1 MRLSIGAKLWGS
13 FCAILLV
20 IVVIGGISYRNTLNM
35 QETARW
41 VAHTHEVLAQLSR
54 LLASVQDA
62 ETGQRGYLITGADR
76 YLAPYTAARERI
88 AQEMQALRQLVDDN
102 PDQQRRLDRLEPL
115 LTQRV
120 QALAST
126 IELHRT
132 QGFEV
137 ARRQV
142 LTDQGM
148 EVMREIRALVSEMS
162 DEERRLQAIRD
173 TAAAVSANG
182 AQQAIL
188 IGLGLSVLIVVVAAL
203 FLTQHIGRPLRAVS
217 EVADKVSAGNLAVE
231 LAARP
236 RSDEIGL
243 LQGSIERMLRSL
255 RQTAESARQI
265 AAGNLAIEVQP
276 QSQDDQFGQAFA
288 AMIQALRH
296 VAESA
301 RQIAAGNLAVDVQPQ
316 SPGDQFGQA
325 FSRMLQ
331 SLRQMAESARQ
342 IAAGN
347 LTIEVQPQSSGDLL
361 GNAFAQML
369 VDLRQINGDIRS
381 GIEVLTDSASEI
393 AAGSYQIAAGTA
405 ETATAI
411 SETST
416 TVEEIKQTAMLS
428 SQRALSVSQTA
439 QRSIQ
444 VSQDGRRAV
453 DEVSEG
459 MRRIHQQME
468 LVGEN
473 ITRLAEQVQTIG
485 EIIATVNDLAEQSNL
500 LAVNASIEAAKA
512 GEQGKGFSVVAQ
524 EVKSLAEQS
533 KQATVQVR
541 GILGEIQ
548 RATSSTVLAAEQGS
562 RAVSEGVK
570 QSGQAGEAIRLLS
583 LSIDEGA
590 QAVAEIAVSAQQQ
603 LAGMDQLVQAMESI
617 REASA
622 QNMSSSKQAEAAA
635 QGLQRL
641 GQKMKDMLARFQI

>member
-1 MRLSIGAKLWGS
+1 MKFSIGTKLWGS

-35 QETARW
+35 LETSRW
-41 VAHTHEVLAQLSR
+41 VAHTHKVVAQLSAV
-54 LLASVQDA
+54 LATVQSA
-62 ETGQRGYLITGADR
+62 ETGQRGFIITGAER
-76 YLAPYTAARERI
+76 YLDPYNAALQRLDDDLRD
-88 AQEMQALRQLVDDN
+88 LRQLTGDN
-102 PDQQRRLDRLEPL
+102 PEQQRRLGRLEPL
-115 LTQRV
+115 I
-120 QALAST
+120 ALKLAELKES
-126 IELHRT
+126 IELRRA
-132 QGFEV
+132 QGFEP
-137 ARRQV
+137 ALQLV
-142 LTDQGM
+142 LTDKGKQAM
-148 EVMREIRALVSEMS
+148 ADIRSLVGEMIAT
-162 DEERRLQAIRD
+162 EQQLQAARD
-173 TAAAVSANG
+173 AAASAS
-182 AQQAIL
+182 AATTQWVTL
-188 IGLGLSVLIVVVAAL
+188 LGMALSVLMVIAAAL
-203 FLTQHIGRPLRAVS
+203 FLTQHIARPLRAVS
-217 EVADKVSAGNLAVE
+217 EVADRVSAGNLAVE
-231 LAARP
+231 LTVSR
-236 RSDEIGL
+236 RSDEIGA
-243 LQGSIERMLRSL
+243 LQAAILHMLQSL

-276 QSQDDQFGQAFA
+276 QSRDDQFGHAFA
-288 AMIQALRH
+288 DMIQALRH

-301 RQIAAGNLAVDVQPQ
+301 RQIAAGNLAVEVQPQ
-316 SPGDQFGQA
+316 SASDQFGQA
-325 FSRMLQ
+325 FARMLQ
-331 SLRQMAESARQ
+331 ALRQMAESARQ

-347 LTIEVQPQSSGDLL
+347 LTIEVQPQSAGDLL

-369 VDLRQINGDIRS
+369 VDLRQINGDIRG
-381 GIEVLTDSASEI
+381 GIGVLTDSASEI
-393 AAGSYQIAAGTA
+393 AAGAYQIASGTA

-411 SETST
+411 SETSAT
-416 TVEEIKQTAMLS
+416 MEEIKQTALLS
-428 SQRALSVSQTA
+428 SQRALSVSQAA
-439 QRSIQ
+439 QRSMQ

-453 DEVSEG
+453 DEVVEG

-468 LVGEN
+468 QVGEN
-473 ITRLAEQVQTIG
+473 ITHLAEQVQTIG

-583 LSIDEGA
+583 LNIDEGA

-603 LAGMDQLVQAMESI
+603 LVGMDQLVLAMESI
-617 REASA
+617 REASS

-635 QGLQRL
+635 QGLHQL
-641 GQKMKDMLARFQI
+641 GQKMKGMLARFQI

>member
-13 FCAILLV
+13 FSAILLV
-20 IVVIGGISYRNTLNM
+20 LVVIGGISYRNTLHM

-41 VAHTHEVLAQLSR
+41 VAHTHEVVAQLNT
-54 LLASVQDA
+54 LLSLVKDA
-62 ETGQRGYLITGADR
+62 ETGQRGYLITGSDQ
-76 YLAPYTAARERI
+76 YLEPYAAALPRVDGELGS
-88 AQEMQALRQLVDDN
+88 LRQLTIDN
-102 PDQQRRLDRLEPL
+102 PEQQRRLAQLRPLVERRL
-115 LTQRV
+115 QS
-120 QALAST
+120 LAST
-126 IELHRT
+126 IDLRRQ
-132 QGFEV
+132 QGLEA
-137 ARRQV
+137 ARQQV
-142 LTDQGM
+142 LTDQGKQLM
-148 EVMREIRALVSEMS
+148 DQIRTLVGEMVV
-162 DEERRLQAIRD
+162 DEQSLQAKRD
-173 TAAAVSANG
+173 QAATESA
-182 AQQAIL
+182 AETQQAIL
-188 IGLGLSVLIVVVAAL
+188 IGLILSALIVVAAAL
-203 FLTQHIGRPLRAVS
+203 FLTQHIARPLRAIS

-231 LAARP
+231 LSVHA
-236 RSDEIGL
+236 RSDEVGA
-243 LQGSIERMLRSL
+243 LQAAIVRMLQSL

-265 AAGNLAIEVQP
+265 AAGNLSVEVQSR
-276 QSQDDQFGQAFA
+276 SQDDQFGQAFT

-296 VAESA
+296 TAESA
-301 RQIAAGNLAVDVQPQ
+301 RQIAAGNLAVEVQPQ
-316 SPGDQFGQA
+316 SHDDQFGQA
-325 FSRMLQ
+325 FARMLYA
-331 SLRQMAESARQ
+331 LRQMAESARQ

-347 LTIEVQPQSSGDLL
+347 LTIEVRPQSHNDLL

-369 VDLRQINGDIRS
+369 VDLRQINGDIRG
-381 GIEVLTDSASEI
+381 GIGVLTDSASEI
-393 AAGSYQIAAGTA
+393 AAGAYQIAAGTA

-453 DEVSEG
+453 EEVVEG
-459 MRRIHQQME
+459 MRRIHQQMDQ
-468 LVGEN
+468 VGEN
-473 ITRLAEQVQTIG
+473 ITHLAEQVQTIG

-570 QSGQAGEAIRLLS
+570 QSGLAGEAIRLLS

-622 QNMSSSKQAEAAA
+622 QNMASSKQAESAA
-635 QGLQRL
+635 QGLHKL
-641 GQKMKDMLARFQI
+641 GQKMKDMLARFQF